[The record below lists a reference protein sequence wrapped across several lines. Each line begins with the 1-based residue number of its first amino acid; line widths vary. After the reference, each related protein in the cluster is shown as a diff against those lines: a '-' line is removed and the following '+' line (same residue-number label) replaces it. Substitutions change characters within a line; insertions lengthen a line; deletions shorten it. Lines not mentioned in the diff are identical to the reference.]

1 MKQSKHLYNILF
13 ISHDEL
19 FTSKMKSLVPTENF
33 NLKVSVSNLQKTKE
47 VLAKAAFDIAV
58 LKYDTNCD
66 INPLIE
72 TFNRYSTELMIITEE
87 KYYREL
93 YETCTH
99 SGAALLKNSAVD
111 LFFADSLQLLCAA
124 RERTGSIE
132 KRAASAENKVEEMKI
147 INRAKWL
154 LVAQLKMTE
163 PQAHKFIEKQAMNRC
178 VTKRTIAENILSTY
192 K

>member
-1 MKQSKHLYNILF
+1 MKQTKHLYNILF

-33 NLKVSVSNLQKTKE
+33 NLKVSVSGLQQTKD
-47 VLAKAAFDIAV
+47 VLAREAFDIAV
-58 LKYDTNCD
+58 FKFDAGSD
-66 INPLIE
+66 IKQTLEI
-72 TFNRYSTELMIITEE
+72 FNRYSTELMIIAEE

-93 YETCTH
+93 YEICTPF
-99 SGAALLKNSAVD
+99 GAALLKGSTVD
-111 LFFADSLQLLCAA
+111 LFFADSLQMLCAA
-124 RERTGSIE
+124 REKACGIE
-132 KRAASAENKVEEMKI
+132 RRAASAENKVEEMKI

-163 PQAHKFIEKQAMNRC
+163 PQAHRFIEKQAMNRC
-178 VTKRTIAENILSTY
+178 VTKRNIAENILSTY